1 MLGNVETALNT
12 LARVEVRDVQ
22 VMREMDDVE
31 RAIRRIREGL
41 YGNRWI

>member
-12 LARVEVRDVQ
+12 LVEVRDVQ
-22 VMREMDDVE
+22 VRREMDDVE